1 MNKMPENHEQW
12 VYNPEIDNQSM
23 RAGMGMKNRGLFYI
37 LFFLSL
43 MIQSVFAAEKWP
55 EFNLIKAGDSQL
67 PPARTVAVG
76 HDPVYKT
83 SKEYQA
89 YSLREILEK
98 LPMPPSTAEDR
109 LIVFTAVDGYKVAMA
124 YQDAL
129 SEEGFIAFKD
139 NAAPANKKWLE
150 FKFGKQTMTP
160 APYYLVWSRKGL
172 DEWRY
177 PWPFQLASVSLQSAK
192 SYFGAAAPSV
202 TDKKINNGFNQFSRY
217 CIRCH
222 SVNLSG
228 GEVGPEL
235 NIPKNITEYFKE
247 EELVGFILNAKNY
260 RAGTK
265 MPVFEELIGKD
276 GAEDIVR
283 YLKQMKLEKKN

>member
-1 MNKMPENHEQW
+1 M
-12 VYNPEIDNQSM
+12 
-23 RAGMGMKNRGLFYI
+23 
-37 LFFLSL
+37 
-43 MIQSVFAAEKWP
+43 EKWP
-55 EFNLIKAGDSQL
+55 EFNLVKADAAQL
-67 PPARTVAVG
+67 PQSKTVIVD
-76 HDPVYKT
+76 HDPVYKA

-89 YSLREILEK
+89 YPLREILK
-98 LPMPPSTAEDR
+98 HLPKPASFNVDDQM
-109 LIVFTAVDGYKVAMA
+109 IVFTAVDGYKVAMA
-124 YQDAL
+124 YQDSM

-139 NAAPANKKWLE
+139 NAAPENKKWLE

-160 APYYLVWSRKGL
+160 APYYLVWPKKGL

-177 PWPFQLASVSLQSAK
+177 PWPFQLVSISLQPAK

-202 TDKKINNGFNQFSRY
+202 ADKKVNNGFSLFSRY

-228 GEVGPEL
+228 GDVGPEL

-247 EELVGFILNAKNY
+247 EEIAGFILNAPTY

-265 MPVFEELIGKD
+265 MPVFEGLISND
-276 GAEDIVR
+276 NAQDIVS
-283 YLKQMKLEKKN
+283 YLKQMKLDKKN